1 MNKERIIWMLLLV
14 LSAMYIDR
22 KEAHIEN
29 LESLDR
35 NNQLS
40 HRLQSD
46 QISEMLSDYDQLGRS
61 EYNKGFED
69 GKTHALVSVMHQ
81 EEINSYADGYHAA
94 LSQIQSSGISS
105 ELMNKITKNLKND

>member
-1 MNKERIIWMLLLV
+1 MLLLV
-14 LSAMYIDR
+14 LSVMYIDR
-22 KEAHIEN
+22 KEAYI
-29 LESLDR
+29 ESLEVLDK

-46 QISEMLSDYDQLGRS
+46 QINDMLLDYDQLSRS

-69 GKTHALVSVMHQ
+69 GKIHALISVIHE

-94 LSQIQSSGISS
+94 LSQLESQGLSK
-105 ELMNKITKNLKND
+105 ELVEKVVKNLEND

>member
-14 LSAMYIDR
+14 LSVMYIDR
-22 KEAHIEN
+22 KEAHIEG
-29 LESLDR
+29 LEILDK

-46 QISEMLSDYDQLGRS
+46 QINDMLLDYDQLGRS
-61 EYNKGFED
+61 EYSKGFED
-69 GKTHALVSVMHQ
+69 GKTHALVSVMHE

-94 LSQIQSSGISS
+94 LSQLESQGLSK
-105 ELMNKITKNLKND
+105 ELVEKVVKNLKND

>member
-14 LSAMYIDR
+14 LSVMYIDR

-61 EYNKGFED
+61 EYGKGFQD
-69 GKTHALVSVMHQ
+69 GKTHALVSVMHE

-94 LSQIQSSGISS
+94 LSQLESQGLSKDLV
-105 ELMNKITKNLKND
+105 EKVVKNLKND